1 MRARAA
7 ASVALTAVVAALLA
21 GCGFWVPVATQ
32 DPYNPSDG
40 VNGEIGELELRNVL
54 VITEDG
60 ILGNLLM
67 SAVNNGE
74 ADLDVNLQWE
84 ADGTKHDLEI
94 AVPGDSVVQFG
105 FGRLSTTHVPLLQ

>member
-40 VNGEIGELELRNVL
+40 VNGEIG
-54 VITEDG
+54 
-60 ILGNLLM
+60 
-67 SAVNNGE
+67 
-74 ADLDVNLQWE
+74 
-84 ADGTKHDLEI
+84 
-94 AVPGDSVVQFG
+94 
-105 FGRLSTTHVPLLQ
+105 